1 MLIFAKKV
9 VKTPKKWG
17 NVGQN
22 GGKIPCLTEKNIK
35 SVPNNAL
42 YTILAQKTISIWA
55 MPEQFQVE
63 ELVRLMREAKYSEA
77 KIIDCLSSII
87 KTQMI
92 MGGTLTDKLDFYK
105 FQVERSF
112 VK

>member
-1 MLIFAKKV
+1 
-9 VKTPKKWG
+9 
-17 NVGQN
+17 
-22 GGKIPCLTEKNIK
+22 
-35 SVPNNAL
+35 
-42 YTILAQKTISIWA
+42 
-55 MPEQFQVE
+55 
-63 ELVRLMREAKYSEA
+63 MREAKYSEA